1 MNIKVS
7 VENGAVPVAVVHVD
21 GNIDA
26 STYEQFQ
33 ARLTELIDGGTRHML
48 IDLSHTPFVS
58 SSGLRAL
65 HFAFN
70 KLREIDTANP
80 MSGEEV
86 RRGISAGTYKS
97 PHLKLLNPSKE
108 TKSTFEL
115 SGFDMFIETFDDR
128 QTALASFHAAS

>member
-7 VENGAVPVAVVHVD
+7 VENGAVPVTVVHVD
-21 GNIDA
+21 GDIDA

-97 PHLKLLNPSKE
+97 PHLKLLNPSTE